1 MGKDGEKRSSGC
13 LSVNGNR
20 KGTILLITLT
30 NQVDRLCAWSSRT
43 PLTRPLLFVPLP
55 YFYIFVCFALDLCH
69 LFYALI
75 PVFQAGEH
83 CFECQMH
90 CKSLDPK
97 EHRVPG
103 HSFGMAEMMNR
114 VVKKTRCRVPLV
126 LLFIPWFRSVS
137 DEKKLSFVSQRNQLR
152 ILI

>member
-1 MGKDGEKRSSGC
+1 M
-13 LSVNGNR
+13 
-20 KGTILLITLT
+20 
-30 NQVDRLCAWSSRT
+30 
-43 PLTRPLLFVPLP
+43 P
-55 YFYIFVCFALDLCH
+55 
-69 LFYALI
+69 
-75 PVFQAGEH
+75 
-83 CFECQMH
+83 MH